1 MGHSALGH
9 GNDRLLEDEA
19 VFDALP
25 VRCEDLVQAVPPVAR
40 GQRAS
45 GPPSPAVTRSPNPD
59 FPLPS
64 PCVMWRPAGRP
75 APSARLGRVQGRGER
90 SGGGEWE
97 GTGRGGGR
105 HFEAGRRKE
114 GDKGQ
119 RGSCFVNSGP
129 GVRIPP
135 SAPFLNSR

>member
-1 MGHSALGH
+1 MGQSALGH

-75 APSARLGRVQGRGER
+75 APSARLGRVGLGQGAGGVRKWDWT
-90 SGGGEWE
+90 GGGERASEW
-97 GTGRGGGR
+97 
-105 HFEAGRRKE
+105 
-114 GDKGQ
+114 
-119 RGSCFVNSGP
+119 
-129 GVRIPP
+129 GVRLGGEIR
-135 SAPFLNSR
+135 SSLLASFDGWLGV